1 MEFDFLPKLP
11 KSNLDDRT
19 YQDLVEECLLRIPRY
34 CPEWTDYNPSDPGIT
49 LIELFAWLTDQM
61 LFRFNQVPRRNYV
74 AFLELLGIRLHPPT
88 PAVGEVTFYL
98 TASRSE
104 PYTIPIDTEVATPR
118 TEKEEAV
125 VFSTSQPL
133 VIGIPK
139 IRHLLTAQT
148 PEIQSENL
156 RDRLSNYWDKQTNG
170 EWNGPELNVFEEPP
184 QAGNCFYLILE
195 PEDSLQGNVI
205 AITCKGPVATSTGI
219 DPSNPPRRWEAW
231 NGDDWEEVLL
241 QESDDFSDG
250 LSFNQIARDGGDS
263 LTGADVILHLPPKLP
278 KVQQDNY
285 LGYWLRCVYTPLQN
299 QQSAYVRSPRITG
312 LSVRSLGGTVK
323 ISQSIRINQELL
335 GKSDGTSGQTF
346 RLQATPILPRQE
358 DEYILITPPEGNGL
372 PQRWQEVNDFAN
384 SGPNDFHYT
393 LDSLTGIIQ
402 FGPLIREATQLQ
414 EKTQWRSH
422 LQKGTQISPE
432 REPLEKQR
440 LERQYGAVPPRGA
453 IISMVSY
460 RIGGGPQG
468 NVKKK
473 AITIV
478 KSAIPYVA
486 ELINHKPTYNGA
498 SAESL
503 EDLVIRV
510 PHLLRTQN
518 RAVTAE
524 DFETLVMDAG
534 QGAIARVRCLFPQE
548 KETVNNS
555 ATLHGTQSLIRE
567 IERHQTTSE
576 NLDFVKLPLP
586 LLEQIK
592 DYLTQSSRGG
602 GKSGQVRL
610 LLVGKG
616 DLGDIER
623 EKGIHPDSL
632 TIRPELLKQ
641 IQSYLDQR
649 RLLGVEVFYEQ
660 PNYVGVSVQT
670 EVALEKAYNTPSA
683 KNELLKKINIALYR
697 FLNPITG
704 GIEGKGW
711 EFGRPVYSSDIVK
724 LLQTIEGVRYLGT
737 VQLFELRK
745 NDSGWERHLPRE
757 PKIEPGPLG
766 LICSWRDDRL
776 RSTHE
781 IGVMPTYG

>member
-1 MEFDFLPKLP
+1 MEFHFLPKLP

-19 YQDLVEECLLRIPRY
+19 YQDLVQECLLRIPRY

-49 LIELFAWLTDQM
+49 LVELFAWLTDQM
-61 LFRFNQVPRRNYV
+61 LLRFNQVPRRNYV

-104 PYTIPIDTEVATPR
+104 PYTIPMYTEVATPR

-125 VFSTSQPL
+125 VFSTVRSL
-133 VIGIPK
+133 VIGIPQ

-148 PEIQSENL
+148 PEILAGNF
-156 RDRLSNYWDKQTNG
+156 RDRLSNYWERQTSG
-170 EWNGPELNVFEEPP
+170 EWKGPELNVFEEPP
-184 QAGNCFYLILE
+184 QPGNCFYLILE
-195 PEDSLQGNVI
+195 PVDSLQGNVI
-205 AITCKGPVATSTGI
+205 AITCKGQAATPTGI
-219 DPSNPPRRWEAW
+219 APDNPPRRWEAW
-231 NGDDWEEVLL
+231 NGNDWEEVLL
-241 QESDDFSDG
+241 QESDDLTDG
-250 LSFNQIARDGGDS
+250 LSFNQIAKEGGDPLS
-263 LTGADVILHLPPKLP
+263 GADVILHLPLKLP
-278 KVQQDNY
+278 IVQFDNY
-285 LGYWLRCVYTPLQN
+285 EGYWLRCVIIPPQD
-299 QQSAYVRSPRITG
+299 QQPAYVRSPQITG
-312 LSVRSLGGTVK
+312 LSARSLGGTVR

-335 GKSDGTSGQTF
+335 GKSDGTQGQTF

-358 DEYILITPPEGNGL
+358 DEYILITPPEGL

-384 SGPNDFHYT
+384 SGPDDLHYT

-414 EKTQWRSH
+414 EHTLWRSH

-432 REPLEKQR
+432 REPLEKQP

-460 RIGGGPQG
+460 RTGGGPQG
-468 NVKKK
+468 NVQQK

-478 KSAIPYVA
+478 KSAVPYVA
-486 ELINHKPTYNGA
+486 KLINHQPTYNGA

-503 EDLVIRV
+503 EDAVIRV
-510 PHLLRTQN
+510 PRLLRTQN

-524 DFETLVMDAG
+524 DFENLVIDAG
-534 QGAIARVRCLFPQE
+534 GGAIARARCLFPGEQE
-548 KETVNNS
+548 APTNS
-555 ATLHGTQSLIRE
+555 ANLHGTQSLIRE
-567 IERHQTTSE
+567 IERYQALSE
-576 NLDFVKLPLP
+576 NLDYVKLPLH
-586 LLEQIK
+586 LLKQIK
-592 DYLTQSSRGG
+592 NDLSQSSRSGE
-602 GKSGQVRL
+602 KSGQVRL

-616 DLGDIER
+616 NLGDIER
-623 EKGIHPDSL
+623 GEGIHPDSL
-632 TIRPELLKQ
+632 TITPELLTQ

-649 RLLGVEVFYEQ
+649 RLLGVEVLYEQ

-670 EVALEKAYNTPSA
+670 EVALEQAYKYNTTTAS
-683 KNELLKKINIALYR
+683 EEVIKKINIALYR

-724 LLQTIEGVRYLGT
+724 VLQTITEMRYLGT

-745 NDSGWERHLPRE
+745 TDIGWERHLPRE
-757 PKIEPGPLG
+757 PKIEPGPWG

-776 RSTHE
+776 RSSHV
-781 IGVMPTYG
+781 INLI